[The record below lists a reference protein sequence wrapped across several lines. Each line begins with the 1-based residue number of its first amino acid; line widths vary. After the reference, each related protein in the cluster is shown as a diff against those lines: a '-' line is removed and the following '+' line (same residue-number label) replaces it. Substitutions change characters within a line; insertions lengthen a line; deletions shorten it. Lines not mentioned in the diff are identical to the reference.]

1 MAQPCKQPSEEPW
14 PRGSPERASGCLS
27 PLEGCVRDV
36 QSGSEM
42 LCHRLYRGFGPAVTQ
57 ACGIRPTL
65 APWTHR
71 GPLDG
76 SAADPRRTYG
86 PHGCGRPDPRG
97 AGSAGRRTEEPRS
110 N

>member
-1 MAQPCKQPSEEPW
+1 MGALSE
-14 PRGSPERASGCLS
+14 ASGCLS
-27 PLEGCVRDV
+27 PLKGCVRDV

-57 ACGIRPTL
+57 ARGIRPAL
-65 APWTHR
+65 APWTHH

-86 PHGCGRPDPRG
+86 PPRLRASRPTWCRVSCEEDRG
-97 AGSAGRRTEEPRS
+97 ATE
-110 N
+110 